1 VTFAITNPDADV
13 ASRTLRVHL
22 VHGDALY
29 IGNANVK
36 VRRPYM
42 QAPWRGW
49 IMFPGDVNAKGSH
62 DGECVRLHSE
72 SDVHSLNRPVVAA
85 TS

>member
-1 VTFAITNPDADV
+1 MCFGSDAEACVTFAVTEPDTDV
-13 ASRTLRVHL
+13 PARTLCVHL

-42 QAPWRGW
+42 QA
-49 IMFPGDVNAKGSH
+49 
-62 DGECVRLHSE
+62 L
-72 SDVHSLNRPVVAA
+72 
-85 TS
+85 